1 MSIPSD
7 DKMHNALLLFRP
19 KKSNANFEKASHA
32 FEKVTT
38 LGHEVNDI
46 RDRIIIMNRS
56 LPNIVNSG
64 NAQDAQDARDK
75 AMKMAD
81 MAQKA
86 SARVNPQN
94 HMANATLV
102 LAKKELSDASLAWT
116 AAIRTLKE
124 LQSVNAAPVQ
134 FLQDITNDYKRS
146 LGHYAAQT
154 QSNVIMEANKVAQL
168 ATELINSVM
177 EKVKLQISSAKKEK
191 NAAAERVASN
201 NSYLNINNMNGG
213 VHLGRR
219 HSKHNRKQRKQRT
232 HRKRTHRK

>member
-1 MSIPSD
+1 MNEMNDNISEE
-7 DKMHNALLLFRP
+7 MRNALLQFRP

-46 RDRIIIMNRS
+46 RDMIIIMNRS

-64 NAQDAQDARDK
+64 NAQDARET

-168 ATELINSVM
+168 ATELINSVV